1 MSRRSRQARQ
11 YATPAQQLVP
21 TAAEIAAEVI
31 KTLTLP
37 AGAIATD
44 ATRQAHAIANGS
56 HGMGGRQAAPLV
68 VGGWND
74 PLVAFGPGAP
84 VRPAPIDP
92 LGPNGRPAPRRSDY
106 QVSFNLPGSGE
117 RLVPWSILRQ
127 LADGVGIIR
136 KCVEIRKKQITQ
148 LAWDFVPAESAFEL
162 LMLSQ
167 AATRV
172 ELDRAKKA
180 AAGDRN
186 ARVEQ
191 RQTETRA
198 AWERQWR
205 ADNAEDII
213 RLKRWWQRPDSVNQ
227 MTWQDWT
234 GVAMEEHLVLDALT
248 VYPRLTFGG
257 DLHSL
262 IVLSG
267 ETIKPL
273 LDHSGNTPQPPLPA
287 YQQVLHGFPRGEFT
301 ASPGA
306 DGEYAADTLIYRPM
320 LRRAS
325 TPYGFGPVER
335 SIQDADLYMKRR
347 AWMVSE
353 YDDGVAPEL
362 LVNVDAAMTPQ
373 QLLDYERVFNDMLSG
388 NTRERHRAKMLPKG
402 FAPTLLPSLE
412 SRYKPDYDLF
422 LIRMIG
428 GAFDISAAELGF
440 PPQGGLGGAGFDE
453 GDQNRNERQA
463 LLPTAQWFASIVGDV
478 STQWLGMPDALE
490 FRFVGLDDDADD
502 QAAED
507 AAVKAGRK
515 TLNESRDDQG
525 LPRYD
530 IPEADEPLLF
540 TQMGVVPLRG
550 IGDRANAKA
559 QAALA
564 PPPVPGQQGQQ
575 EPSGDGAGSGP
586 AEKPSPDAKPDT
598 KPGDAKVPA
607 PRTEKTATCHTCKG
621 SGSGTGRGI
630 EQDGVACDD
639 CGGFGYLYKA
649 DAPAPTGQGG
659 RWTEGDLKAIAR
671 NAMKDA
677 NITHCPC
684 GLPVTWD
691 DTDGYQHA
699 DGSVSHDGKFHGRS
713 VSNLIASQMLAGKS
727 ADTDDKPVEVIA
739 AGLVV
744 QAQSTGRVLM
754 LQRALTDGDPA
765 SGRWEFPGGCRDGVE
780 SPEETARR
788 EWSEETGM
796 HVPPGDIVAS
806 WQSGPYVG
814 FVLSVPDEDAVD
826 LRGDKVTY
834 NPDDPD
840 HDVTEALAWWAPPD
854 LRDNPA
860 IRDELAASLD
870 VALTALQADDA
881 AKSAEA
887 AAFRTYLR
895 RCRKGERR
903 WRPFGFQ
910 AHPTYVGTA
919 ANDLAG
925 AGEWAAAAAVLDVTA

>member
-11 YATPAQQLVP
+11 YATPPQHLVP

-56 HGMGGRQAAPLV
+56 HSMGGGQAAPLV

-92 LGPNGRPAPRRSDY
+92 LGANGRPAPRRSDY

-186 ARVEQ
+186 AKVEQ

-213 RLKRWWQRPDSVNQ
+213 RLKRWWQRPDTVNQ

-248 VYPRLTFGG
+248 VFPRLTFGG

-273 LDHSGNTPQPPLPA
+273 LDHTGNTPQPPNPA

-402 FAPTLLPSLE
+402 FEPTLLPSLE

-550 IGDRANAKA
+550 IADRANAKA
-559 QAALA
+559 IAAAA
-564 PPPVPGQQGQQ
+564 PPPVPVAQGQQ

-586 AEKPSPDAKPDT
+586 VEKPSPDAKPDT

-607 PRTEKTATCHTCKG
+607 PRTEKA
-621 SGSGTGRGI
+621 
-630 EQDGVACDD
+630 
-639 CGGFGYLYKA
+639 
-649 DAPAPTGQGG
+649 
-659 RWTEGDLKAIAR
+659 
-671 NAMKDA
+671 
-677 NITHCPC
+677 
-684 GLPVTWD
+684 
-691 DTDGYQHA
+691 
-699 DGSVSHDGKFHGRS
+699 
-713 VSNLIASQMLAGKS
+713 AS
-727 ADTDDKPVEVIA
+727 TDDEATTEVIA
-739 AGLVV
+739 AGLAI

-840 HDVTEALAWWAPPD
+840 HDVTEALAWWAPAD
-854 LRDNPA
+854 LPGNPA